1 MGDTMSRSNVT
12 RDVLFAILAF
22 LCATALAA
30 QNKPITYKG
39 LTDSLKMHGLSNAE
53 LTQIIKSRGVDFEL
67 TSDMEAA
74 LKGLGADA
82 DLIAAVR
89 ASYKGAPAAD
99 KGQAPTNPVSPPP
112 TTAPPA
118 TPPPTPAPQP
128 QQSKPEV
135 PANAPVITSIR
146 DVKKLFIEKMP
157 NDLDEY
163 IKAEISRQMPGRLVM
178 VLHLE
183 DADAVMKGVATNRN
197 GNVTITDV
205 RGATEL
211 WAGEA
216 GDKGLYLTK
225 IHGGEK
231 KVAERLVSSLK
242 KAIQ

>member
-1 MGDTMSRSNVT
+1 MRCASLT
-12 RDVLFAILAF
+12 RGVLFAMLAVF
-22 LCATALAA
+22 FATAAPA
-30 QNKPITYKG
+30 QNSKPITFKG
-39 LTDSLKMHGLSNAE
+39 LMDSLKTRGLSNAE
-53 LTQIIKSRGVDFEL
+53 LTQIVKARGVDFAL
-67 TSDMEAA
+67 TPETEAN
-74 LKGLGADA
+74 LKSAGADA
-82 DLIAAVR
+82 DLLAAVR
-89 ASYKGAPAAD
+89 ASYKGAPIAD
-99 KGQAPTNPVSPPP
+99 KSQPAATPAATPPQTTAPPP
-112 TTAPPA
+112 TTAP
-118 TPPPTPAPQP
+118 APQN
-128 QQSKPEV
+128 KPDA
-135 PANAPVITSIR
+135 PPNAPVIASIR
-146 DVKKLFIEKMP
+146 DVKKLYIEKMP

-205 RGATEL
+205 RGTTEL

-242 KAIQ
+242 RVMQ